1 MPDLLDRA
9 SQVGRALLD
18 LIYPPRCPG
27 CGRMGSAFC
36 EQCQARVELIEPP
49 ICLHCG
55 STVPQEGLCAR
66 CRALSSNLD
75 GIRAAAVFEDPLRQA
90 IHALKYENNTT
101 LATPLGAMMVDLW
114 RRGGLPQT
122 DLILPVPLHTRRQA
136 ERGYNQSALL
146 ARVLGRAVGIPVDD
160 HTLIRQRATLPQVG
174 LGPSERRQNVEGA
187 FVCRGHLEGKRAV
200 VVDDVCTTGAT
211 LEACAA
217 ALREGG
223 AVSVWAFTLA
233 RPRWVSGA
241 GNAGG
246 DLQDKS
252 LRA

>member
-36 EQCQARVELIEPP
+36 ERCQEQVQLIVPP
-49 ICLHCG
+49 VCRLCG
-55 STVPQEGLCAR
+55 CALPRGGLCSS
-66 CRALSSNLD
+66 CRSLQSSLD
-75 GIRAAAVFEDPLRQA
+75 GILAVAVFADPLRQA

-101 LATPLGAMMVDLW
+101 LAAPLGAMMVDLW
-114 RRGGLPQT
+114 RRSGPHQA

-136 ERGYNQSALL
+136 ERGYNQSSLL
-146 ARVLGRAVGIPVDD
+146 ARVVGRAAGVPVDE
-160 HTLIRQRATLPQVG
+160 HTLIRPRATLPQVG
-174 LGPSERRQNVEGA
+174 LGPSERQQNVEGA
-187 FVCRGHLEGKRAV
+187 FACRGHLEGKTAV

-217 ALREGG
+217 ALRAGG
-223 AVSVWAFTLA
+223 AVHVWALTVA
-233 RPRWVSGA
+233 RGRL
-241 GNAGG
+241 
-246 DLQDKS
+246 D
-252 LRA
+252 